1 MARQN
6 LRIGG
11 HRARPVGSLLAVSV
25 CLAVG
30 LLLVTSGLALGISG
44 FAANEPAVDAQYPD
58 AVGAKLGP
66 KSVVSSLVDID
77 RVTVQ
82 AKRKDPARWHAIQRE
97 IIRKTTRALTSAAG
111 LAPRETGSIVLLI
124 AGIAVILVGVILRWR
139 RGVTEIS

>member
-1 MARQN
+1 M
-6 LRIGG
+6 
-11 HRARPVGSLLAVSV
+11 
-25 CLAVG
+25 G

-66 KSVVSSLVDID
+66 KPVVSNLVDID

-97 IIRKTTRALTSAAG
+97 IVRKTTRALTTAAG

-124 AGIAVILVGVILRWR
+124 AGMAVMLAGIFLRWR
-139 RGVTEIS
+139 RGITESS